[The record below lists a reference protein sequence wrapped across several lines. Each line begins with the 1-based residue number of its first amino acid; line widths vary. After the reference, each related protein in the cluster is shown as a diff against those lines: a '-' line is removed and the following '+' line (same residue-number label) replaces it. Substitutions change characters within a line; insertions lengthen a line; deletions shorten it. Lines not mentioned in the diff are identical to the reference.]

1 MGRRKRLGKVR
12 IVTDS
17 SAQFLNPTLIK
28 QSDVTIV
35 PMTVR
40 FGQQAFRE
48 GVDLDAEGY
57 FRRVLTEGMSAPKLE
72 APSVAEYTESFSRL
86 SRETDHFLVLPM
98 AHGLSASWR
107 HAQAAAESL
116 LGHCDV
122 VVIDSLTTSVG
133 LGMLVETA
141 VHAAETTMSLESVVR
156 VVRGAVPRVYAVFYV
171 ETLDYLYRGHL
182 IGEAQSILGR
192 ILGIKPFLTIED
204 GELIPM
210 EKVRTR
216 LQAVDKLIE
225 FVAEFA
231 CLQELVIVQN
241 TSHIT
246 EQTRLLQDRLALEFG
261 GRDFPVMM
269 YGPSLGTHLGPDGV
283 GIVVYEAEGE
293 E

>member
-1 MGRRKRLGKVR
+1 MGKVR

-17 SAQFLNPTLIK
+17 SAQFLNPALVK
-28 QSDVTIV
+28 QLGITVV
-35 PMTVR
+35 PMTIR
-40 FGQQAFRE
+40 FGDQAYLE
-48 GVDLDAEGY
+48 GITLDPEGF
-57 FRRVLTEGMSAPKLE
+57 FRRVLTEGMSLPQLE
-72 APSVAEYTESFSRL
+72 APTVAEYAEIFAQLARD
-86 SRETDHFLVLPM
+86 TDHILVLPM
-98 AHGLSASWR
+98 GHGLSASCR

-116 LGHCDV
+116 LGRCEI

-141 VHAAETTMSLESVVR
+141 ARAAEAAPSLESVVR
-156 VVRGAVPRVYAVFYV
+156 VVRGAVPRIYAVFYV

-182 IGEAQSILGR
+182 IGEAQSILGK

-204 GELIPM
+204 GELVPM

-225 FVAEFA
+225 FVAEFSN
-231 CLQELVIVQN
+231 LNELVIVQN
-241 TSHIT
+241 TAHIT
-246 EQTRLLQDRLALEFG
+246 EHTRLLQDRLALEFG

-283 GIVVYEAEGE
+283 GIIVYEGE
-293 E
+293 EAD